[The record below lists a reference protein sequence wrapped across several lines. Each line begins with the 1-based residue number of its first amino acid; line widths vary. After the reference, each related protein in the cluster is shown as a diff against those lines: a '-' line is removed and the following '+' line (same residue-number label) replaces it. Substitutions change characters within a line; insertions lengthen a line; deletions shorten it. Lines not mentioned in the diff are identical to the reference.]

1 MLKKLILNNFF
12 YTVIIFFLV
21 VVQLVFSY
29 LYKNASFL
37 LLKITKEKNTY
48 SLENQK
54 LKSKIA
60 EFSSLSA
67 IEKKAFKM
75 GFIYEH

>member
-1 MLKKLILNNFF
+1 MLKKLIRNNFF
-12 YTVIIFFLV
+12 YALIIFLLV

-29 LYKNASFL
+29 LYKNASLSL
-37 LLKITKEKNTY
+37 LEITKEKNLY
-48 SLENQK
+48 FFENQK

-75 GFIYEH
+75 GFIYE